1 MANTLE
7 KMQAEGL
14 YEDEG
19 LTTQESEQS
28 LETETLEESE
38 AVVAEESN
46 EAEVVLVGD
55 EQALPNQSEREN
67 HAWGS
72 LRRNNRSLKRENR
85 EKDEEIAR
93 LNERLARVEEV
104 AIKPP
109 KLEDFDSEEQ
119 YQQAT
124 RDFYKPKQH
133 QEPVKPQAEVRNYD
147 DVVNSHYER
156 AEKAGLNLTK
166 FASSEKAVRARFGDQ
181 ATDILIDQLGDESH
195 KIIQHVGSSESNLDT
210 VHNLLMQDPSG
221 VKLTMYMGRL
231 AERLQVE
238 KKAISK
244 APKPTRTPSGG
255 ATGASDLQ
263 RRFDSAAQKKDANE
277 MFKIRREARKAGVN
291 LE

>member
-85 EKDEEIAR
+85 EKDEEVLEIWNEV
-93 LNERLARVEEV
+93 LNNLPGVPTL
-104 AIKPP
+104 I
-109 KLEDFDSEEQ
+109 
-119 YQQAT
+119 
-124 RDFYKPKQH
+124 
-133 QEPVKPQAEVRNYD
+133 
-147 DVVNSHYER
+147 VVNKQEIPNFYDNE
-156 AEKAGLNLTK
+156 
-166 FASSEKAVRARFGDQ
+166 V
-181 ATDILIDQLGDESH
+181 
-195 KIIQHVGSSESNLDT
+195 
-210 VHNLLMQDPSG
+210 LMTYYFY
-221 VKLTMYMGRL
+221 L
-231 AERLQVE
+231 
-238 KKAISK
+238 
-244 APKPTRTPSGG
+244 
-255 ATGASDLQ
+255 
-263 RRFDSAAQKKDANE
+263 
-277 MFKIRREARKAGVN
+277 
-291 LE
+291 